1 MLLDIRNLRIKYGQ
15 VEVVRGVSIEV
26 EEGSIVTLIGS
37 NGAGKSSILKTLS
50 GLIKPSGGE
59 IRFQGKK
66 INGLRTASIV
76 KSGIAQI
83 PEGGRVFAK
92 LTVAEN
98 LRAGAYLR
106 RDSEKVE
113 KDYERVFRYFP
124 VLKQRL
130 GQKAGTLS
138 GGERQMLAFGRAL
151 MNGPK
156 LLALDEPS
164 LGLSPML
171 VGTIFEIIRAIN
183 REGVTILL
191 VEQNAR
197 MALECADRAYV
208 LQTGEVVKYG
218 PARELLE
225 SDDVRKS
232 YLGG

>member
-1 MLLDIRNLRIKYGQ
+1 MLLDIKNLRVKYGQ

-26 EEGSIVTLIGS
+26 KEGSIVTLIGA
-37 NGAGKSSILKTLS
+37 NGAGKSSTLKALS

-59 IRFQGKK
+59 IWFQGKK
-66 INGLRTASIV
+66 INGLRTAKIV

-106 RDSEKVE
+106 KDRSRIER
-113 KDYERVFRYFP
+113 DYERVFRHFP
-124 VLKQRL
+124 ILKQRL

-156 LLALDEPS
+156 LLTLDEPS
-164 LGLSPML
+164 LGLSPIL
-171 VGTIFEIIRAIN
+171 VGTIFEIIQAIN
-183 REGVTILL
+183 KEGVTILL

-197 MALECADRAYV
+197 MALECADKAYV
-208 LQTGEVVKYG
+208 LQTGEVVQYG

>member
-1 MLLDIRNLRIKYGQ
+1 MLLEIRNLRIKYGK

-37 NGAGKSSILKTLS
+37 NGAGKSSILKALS

-66 INGLRTASIV
+66 IDGLRTASIV

-98 LRAGAYLR
+98 LRSGAYLR
-106 RDSEKVE
+106 RDSDRVE
-113 KDYERVFRYFP
+113 RDYERVFRHFP
-124 VLKQRL
+124 ILKQRL

-171 VGTIFEIIRAIN
+171 VDTIFEIIRAIN
-183 REGVTILL
+183 REGVTVLL

-197 MALECADRAYV
+197 MALECADKAYV

-218 PARELLE
+218 PASDLLE
-225 SDDVRKS
+225 SDDIRKS